1 MTRSLSDL
9 EPGSAEDR
17 PSCPRVFA
25 CGPLVIGEVLGTFGR
40 GAERT
45 DLHLTEIVR
54 LLVGVVG
61 GALIAGFFQIFGTRI
76 LHRNKRNIQISRMRE
91 KSYSET
97 TFAVSDL
104 ELAVKSWMLAIK
116 GKKSR

>member
-1 MTRSLSDL
+1 MTRSLSHL

-54 LLVGVVG
+54 LQ
-61 GALIAGFFQIFGTRI
+61 ALEEVTQKLKT
-76 LHRNKRNIQISRMRE
+76 
-91 KSYSET
+91 
-97 TFAVSDL
+97 
-104 ELAVKSWMLAIK
+104 
-116 GKKSR
+116 

>member
-9 EPGSAEDR
+9 GPGSAEDR

-45 DLHLTEIVR
+45 DLHLTGIVR
-54 LLVGVVG
+54 VIRSDCVRG
-61 GALIAGFFQIFGTRI
+61 GGRSNCGCLCRTALGI
-76 LHRNKRNIQISRMRE
+76 
-91 KSYSET
+91 
-97 TFAVSDL
+97 
-104 ELAVKSWMLAIK
+104 
-116 GKKSR
+116 